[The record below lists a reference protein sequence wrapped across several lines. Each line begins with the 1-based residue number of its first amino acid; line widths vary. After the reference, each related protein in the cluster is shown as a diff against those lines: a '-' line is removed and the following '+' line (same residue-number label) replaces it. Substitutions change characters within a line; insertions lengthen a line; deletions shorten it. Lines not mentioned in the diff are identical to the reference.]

1 MALIK
6 VDSLVENLL
15 QLALKRKAK
24 KKRKKKKTEFMGPL
38 TMLLSNL

>member
-24 KKRKKKKTEFMGPL
+24 KKRKKKTEFMGPL